1 MTKGYAVISQGNGA
15 TDPSNPAQ
23 NQQLPV
29 SDRLHNDDIKPVTN
43 QNWTTYNLFAM
54 WMSNV
59 HSVAGYVFAAGLFAL
74 GLNGWQV
81 FSALIAGVT
90 IIYFFTNLTGAMGQ
104 KWGIAFAAAC
114 RPAFGVFGAN
124 IPSMIKATTATV
136 WYGIQT
142 WVASNALVVVGL
154 KFWPSLGGLA
164 KGSFLGLTPL
174 GWICFAIMWSA
185 QILVFYY
192 GWEAIRKFCDWA
204 GPAIYVVMAVLAI
217 WIVAKAGGLGHIS
230 FSLSSEQLSGGAA
243 LHQWL
248 LALAFTVAWFAG
260 TTLNFADFGR
270 LVRSP
275 KCMKVGNFL
284 GLPINF
290 TLFALAAVVTTSGGL
305 QVFGELI
312 TDPVLLVARIDN
324 HTAALLGALTFMTA
338 TIATNIVANFVSA
351 SMDLANLVPH
361 VLTFRKAGLV
371 ASVVAVI
378 VMPWKLYANAAMVQ
392 YTLGTLGAFIGPIFG
407 IIVMDYYILRK
418 KQISLEHLYTASP
431 EGVYYYNKGFNS
443 KAIIALVLAGV
454 ISNLIAHVPV
464 FSGLAAFSWFFG
476 AGFGALFHFLLSR
489 RDIIAVQAKLFGEV
503 NNGD

>member
-1 MTKGYAVISQGNGA
+1 MSTSRTA
-15 TDPSNPAQ
+15 TRSTPA
-23 NQQLPV
+23 LPV
-29 SDRLHNDDIKPVTN
+29 SERLHNDDIKPVSN
-43 QNWTTYNLFAM
+43 QNWSTYNLFAM

-81 FSALIAGVT
+81 FSALIAGIS
-90 IIYFFTNLTGAMGQ
+90 IIYFFTNWTGAMGQ

-154 KFWPSLGGLA
+154 KFWPSLESLTVS
-164 KGSFLGLTPL
+164 SFMGLTTL
-174 GWICFAIMWSA
+174 GWICFAIMWFS

-204 GPAIYVVMAVLAI
+204 GPAIYVVMAFLAI
-217 WIVAKAGGLGHIS
+217 WIVARAGGIGEIS

-270 LVRSP
+270 LVESP
-275 KCMKVGNFL
+275 KAMKVGNFL
-284 GLPINF
+284 GLPVNF

-324 HTAALLGALTFMTA
+324 TTAALLGALTFMTA

-351 SMDLANLVPH
+351 SMDLSNLVPH
-361 VLTFRKAGLV
+361 VLSFRKAGLV
-371 ASVVAVI
+371 ASVVAI
-378 VMPWKLYANAAMVQ
+378 LVMPWKLYANAAMVQ

-407 IIVMDYYILRK
+407 IIVFDYYILRRR
-418 KQISLEHLYTASP
+418 QISLEHLYTADPNGAYHYS
-431 EGVYYYNKGFNS
+431 NGFNK
-443 KAIIALVLAGV
+443 KAILALVLAGLV
-454 ISNLIAHVPV
+454 SNAIAHIPA
-464 FSGLAAFSWFFG
+464 FSGIAAFSWFFG
-476 AGFGALFHFLLSR
+476 AGAGALFHYLFSR
-489 RDIIAVQAKLFGEV
+489 NDVTQVQLKLFGE
-503 NNGD
+503 GAFESTSGRTA